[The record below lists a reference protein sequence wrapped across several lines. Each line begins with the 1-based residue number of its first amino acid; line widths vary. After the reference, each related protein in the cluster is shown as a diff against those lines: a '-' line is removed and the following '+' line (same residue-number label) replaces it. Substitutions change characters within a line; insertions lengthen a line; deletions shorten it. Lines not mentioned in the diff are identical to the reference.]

1 MRHRVITAMLLV
13 VALTL
18 VIAPAAHAQYDDRW
32 SAALLVTAAAD
43 GQPYG
48 PVASADLI
56 LLAGSGSRTQALT
69 SLLNPPQP
77 QILYEG
83 ALDAQGQRAALV
95 RAPYAADGQADVLIV
110 DLATGTTY
118 QAAAVGNAVNTYDG
132 LTFSPDG
139 SQIAAAFIIV
149 DTVQAGI
156 VIWDA
161 ASGAIV
167 SVKSY
172 ADLAGLPAEEVAY
185 RWPYLGAWT
194 ASGIEW
200 HENCYACEGVFS
212 GEWSLWDPLTN
223 SVTPSTDRYFDAFFS
238 DRLTATGE
246 AVSIANRPQY
256 PTAGMPGMFPASN
269 VIHYT
274 ASGATP
280 SMWETVS
287 DYPVIFYDVAMRNLS
302 RPLWIADGSAI
313 LAHDE
318 TSRRYAVIGRDG
330 SIQHLSYE
338 GESRPLFGT
347 PSGWVSLVST
357 DAQTY
362 SLVEFVPALGG
373 IETIALDY
381 QWDQPVNVTVV
392 DRPELGTSLLS
403 VLPPSPIAPPDPAQ
417 VESLLIAAGMSCP
430 GLPVSRLYPGGLAIV
445 TPGSP
450 NNLRAEAS
458 AGSALLG
465 QIPGG
470 DIVDV
475 VSGPVCDAANGL
487 VWWEV
492 NYQGTRGYTVESL
505 NGQYALESMQF

>member
-1 MRHRVITAMLLV
+1 MRYRVITAMLFA

-18 VIAPAAHAQYDDRW
+18 LIAPAAQAQYDDRW

-43 GQPYG
+43 GQNFG

-56 LLAGSGSRTQALT
+56 LLAGSGSRTQSLT
-69 SLLNPPQP
+69 SLLNPAQA
-77 QILYEG
+77 QMLYEG

-110 DLATGTTY
+110 DLATGSSY
-118 QAAAVGNAVNTYDG
+118 QAAAVGNNVNTYDG

-139 SQIAAAFIIV
+139 SRIAAAFIMV
-149 DTVQAGI
+149 DSVQAGI

-161 ASGAIV
+161 ASGAVVTI
-167 SVKSY
+167 KSY

-212 GEWSLWDPLTN
+212 GEWSLWDPITD
-223 SVTPSTDRYFDAFFS
+223 SVTPSTGRYFDVFFS
-238 DRLTATGE
+238 DRLSTTGE
-246 AVSIANRPQY
+246 AVSIANNPAY

-269 VIHYT
+269 VIQYT
-274 ASGATP
+274 AAGATP
-280 SMWETVS
+280 PIWAP
-287 DYPVIFYDVAMRNLS
+287 DANAPVVFYDVAMRNLS

-313 LAHDE
+313 LAHDGS
-318 TSRRYAVIGRDG
+318 SRRYAIIGRDG
-330 SIQHLSYE
+330 SIQNLSYE

-357 DAQTY
+357 DEQTY

-373 IETIALDY
+373 IEAIALDY

-392 DRPELGTSLLS
+392 DHPELGASTLS
-403 VLPPSPIAPPDPAQ
+403 VLPPTPIAPPDPAQ

-430 GLPVSRLYPGGLAIV
+430 GLPVSRLYPGGLAMV